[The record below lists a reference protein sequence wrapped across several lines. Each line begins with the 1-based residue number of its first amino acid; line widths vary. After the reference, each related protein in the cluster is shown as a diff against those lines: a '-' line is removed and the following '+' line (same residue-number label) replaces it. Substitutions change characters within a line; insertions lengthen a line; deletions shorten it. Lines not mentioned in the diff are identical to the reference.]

1 MEFYFLLGIGILLF
15 SLGVVGFLVRTN
27 AVVLLLSVELML
39 NAVNLVFVVFSRYLH
54 GTDGQVY
61 VFIVM
66 AIAAAEVAVGLA
78 IMISIFRL
86 YGLLDITKIRL
97 LRG

>member
-1 MEFYFLLGIGILLF
+1 MEFYLLLGIGILLF
-15 SLGVVGFLVRTN
+15 CVGVAGFLVRTN

-39 NAVNLVFVVFSRYLH
+39 NAANLVFVVFSRYLH
-54 GTDGQVY
+54 GTDGQIY

-86 YGLLDITKIRL
+86 YGLLDISKIRL

>member
-1 MEFYFLLGIGILLF
+1 MEFYLLLGIGILLVC
-15 SLGVVGFLVRTN
+15 LGVAGCLLRTN

-86 YGLLDITKIRL
+86 YGLLDISKIRL

>member
-1 MEFYFLLGIGILLF
+1 MELYLLLGIGILLF
-15 SLGVVGFLVRTN
+15 CLGVVGFLVRTN

-39 NAVNLVFVVFSRYLH
+39 NAANLVFIVFSRYLH
-54 GTDGQVY
+54 GTDGQIY

-78 IMISIFRL
+78 VMISIFRL
-86 YGLLDITKIRL
+86 YGLLDISKIRL

>member
-86 YGLLDITKIRL
+86 YGLLDISKIRL